1 MLLFQSLKK
10 ISLRENRENLAV
22 TKKAILIFDI
32 DNTDADFVCLMNDF
46 TVVVLV
52 VVGLFIIQIP
62 YIKEKNEH
70 EKQQYKNTTAKKI

>member
-1 MLLFQSLKK
+1 M
-10 ISLRENRENLAV
+10 
-22 TKKAILIFDI
+22 IFDI